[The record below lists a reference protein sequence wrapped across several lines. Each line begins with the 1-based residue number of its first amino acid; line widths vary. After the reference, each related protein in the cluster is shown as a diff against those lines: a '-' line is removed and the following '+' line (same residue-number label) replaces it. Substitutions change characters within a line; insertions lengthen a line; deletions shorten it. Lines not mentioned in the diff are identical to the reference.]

1 MGPLDKGAVLFW
13 TYLNRKPEF
22 ENRCS
27 GFLLF
32 WDPKEQSGRG
42 RSQKRR
48 RKPKHHRKTPGRGVG
63 RMHRSSDMK

>member
-1 MGPLDKGAVLFW
+1 MGPLYKGAVVFW
-13 TYLNRKPEF
+13 TYLNRKPDL

-27 GFLLF
+27 GFGLF

-48 RKPKHHRKTPGRGVG
+48 KPKHRREAPGRGVG